1 MLGCD
6 VNVRV
11 GAGRRSQSAVERKY
25 PKTATRCGQRS
36 EVVAVVTLTH
46 LAGCMIAQ
54 RGMLRRPDGL
64 LATVTQRAMEG
75 CDGAQRATFAAGGP
89 PVAVAISAMAPS
101 GMACAMAVRV
111 ARGVVVGEVAYG
123 VPFGEVLREHVTQGI
138 GAVAVNAGVAVAS
151 VGADGR
157 EGVLPDDVRRRRSIV
172 ASMSSKAK
180 ARQQITHFKCLAC
193 AALVPNGQEVC
204 TRCGYVRPD
213 GSELCASVRER
224 ERAEARQNTKRR
236 TNRTQHLCK
245 GVRPRQ

>member
-1 MLGCD
+1 
-6 VNVRV
+6 
-11 GAGRRSQSAVERKY
+11 
-25 PKTATRCGQRS
+25 
-36 EVVAVVTLTH
+36 
-46 LAGCMIAQ
+46 MIAQ

-75 CDGAQRATFAAGGP
+75 GDGAQRATFAAGGP

-224 ERAEARQNTKRR
+224 ERAEARQNTKRGR
-236 TNRTQHLCK
+236 DLNKPTTGAEQRGLRVAVA
-245 GVRPRQ
+245 GEFEEV

>member
-11 GAGRRSQSAVERKY
+11 GAGRRSQSAVERKF

-36 EVVAVVTLTH
+36 EVAAVVTLTH

-75 CDGAQRATFAAGGP
+75 GDGAQRATFAAGGP

-123 VPFGEVLREHVTQGI
+123 QYKEIYKSFNSRTTARGGGG
-138 GAVAVNAGVAVAS
+138 GAVAVRHLVRGGGGACLRGSSSGLGLRRLHFFPRVHRARRAVS
-151 VGADGR
+151 
-157 EGVLPDDVRRRRSIV
+157 
-172 ASMSSKAK
+172 
-180 ARQQITHFKCLAC
+180 
-193 AALVPNGQEVC
+193 
-204 TRCGYVRPD
+204 
-213 GSELCASVRER
+213 
-224 ERAEARQNTKRR
+224 
-236 TNRTQHLCK
+236 
-245 GVRPRQ
+245 